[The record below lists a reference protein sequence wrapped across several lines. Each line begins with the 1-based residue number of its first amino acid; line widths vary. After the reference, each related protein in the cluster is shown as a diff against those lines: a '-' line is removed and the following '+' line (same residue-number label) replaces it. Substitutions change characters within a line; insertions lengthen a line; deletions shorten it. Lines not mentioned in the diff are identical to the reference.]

1 MFQEFNTDT
10 IESRFIKN
18 LIYNTPIPIF
28 KTIREGDWMTNTCSY
43 IYKRDLMRC
52 TKSGVFLSTGDDA
65 ADYDVNEDYVFG
77 NYYPKFTQRYTSH
90 NNYYDYETHE
100 MLGNYLRCYRDIYG
114 IDLMPF
120 YNCFSGHYTDA
131 FYLSNGKVING
142 ANSLY
147 KVALFPIRFNTEYTI
162 CIDCSDTLTITP
174 LILSNE
180 TPIITVYE
188 GTLRDLSRYIVNQSV
203 TVGNSSFKVPF
214 KYSVN
219 ITTLAE
225 QVPLQR
231 NEKHLYLAIQ
241 LPSTNDSS
249 ILILEGDY
257 TNLYTNKV
265 IDLDYVDQLN
275 EKIINEIYLSP
286 LSLMYLNDGNNYAFS
301 DRLLE
306 YLLLNVVTSEET
318 IENNITLFKGS
329 SYNVSQS
336 NFPGIWVDDI
346 RYNAYNYYKN
356 NYQNDLR
363 LRFVDINGFI
373 DKDVERLMLRSK

>member
-52 TKSGVFLSTGDDA
+52 TKSGVFLGTGGDA
-65 ADYDVNEDYVFG
+65 ADYDINEDYVFG

-162 CIDCSDTLTITP
+162 CIDCSDVLTITP

-180 TPIITVYE
+180 TPIVTVYE
-188 GTLRDLSRYIVNQSV
+188 GTLRDLSRYIVDQSV

-219 ITTLAE
+219 ISTLAE
-225 QVPLQR
+225 QIPLQR

-249 ILILEGDY
+249 ILVLEGDY
-257 TNLYTNKV
+257 TNLATNKV
-265 IDLDYVDQLN
+265 VDMTYINQLD
-275 EKIINEIYLSP
+275 EKIINELYLSP

-301 DRLLE
+301 DRLIE

-318 IENNITLFKGS
+318 IENNITLFKTG
-329 SYNVSQS
+329 SYNFGQLS
-336 NFPGIWVDDI
+336 FPGIWVDSI

-356 NYQNDLR
+356 NYQKDLR
-363 LRFVDINGFI
+363 LRFIDINGFI